1 MLAPCPPPRPTQ
13 ARLMERKVGSRN
25 LRIFRVDDE
34 NLAKAKKLWADC
46 VQDAVRQR
54 VSDLHCTQSNP
65 ANYLHAA
72 RKKAHWM
79 WMVEVKRFFFF
90 LIRVAVHVLT
100 IVFLG
105 PKPYSTGV
113 FSGGY
118 VVPRF
123 IW

>member
-1 MLAPCPPPRPTQ
+1 
-13 ARLMERKVGSRN
+13 MERKVGSRN

-54 VSDLHCTQSNP
+54 VSDLHCPQSNP
-65 ANYLHAA
+65 ANYLPAA

-90 LIRVAVHVLT
+90 LIRVAVH
-100 IVFLG
+100 
-105 PKPYSTGV
+105 
-113 FSGGY
+113 
-118 VVPRF
+118 
-123 IW
+123 